1 MFKIKLTLLLFSFLF
16 LQNSVF
22 SQNAVKISGCVK
34 YSVIY
39 AGKSINPKPTISN
52 LYFSNNES
60 VDINKRETVNDGNIQ
75 KKDNGFQLT
84 LPYGDSLGDQVYRNI
99 SNNTIITRT
108 PKNAIS
114 EAFIVNEKWTEI
126 TWEISKKTKKI
137 GNYNATLATGSFRG
151 RVYKAWFTYEIPTPF
166 GPWKLH
172 GLPGLIL
179 EAEDAEKLVTF
190 NLLEIKIPYDTSL
203 FLNIPTA
210 DIILTHKEEVYR
222 NDNFHI
228 LLAKKMNSRA
238 RKGTKVTPVPNN
250 DGRKYKR
257 EKTYEWEKE
266 E

>member
-1 MFKIKLTLLLFSFLF
+1 LH
-16 LQNSVF
+16 NSVF
-22 SQNAVKISGCVK
+22 SQKIPKISGNIK

-39 AGKSINPKPTISN
+39 TGKSVNPKPTISN
-52 LYFSNNES
+52 LYFSIEECI
-60 VDINKRETVNDGNIQ
+60 DINKRETVNEGNVQ
-75 KKDNGFQLT
+75 KKDNGIQLT

-99 SNNTIITRT
+99 SNNTIVTRT

-114 EAFIVNEKWTEI
+114 EAFIVHEKWTEI
-126 TWEISKKTKKI
+126 IWEISKKTKKI

-151 RVYKAWFTYEIPTPF
+151 RVYKVWFTYEIPVPF

-179 EAEDAEKLVTF
+179 EAEDNEKLVRF
-190 NLLEIKIPYDTSL
+190 NLLEIKIPYDTSQ

-210 DIILTHKEEVYR
+210 DHIITHEEEVYR

-257 EKTYEWEKE
+257 EKTYEWETE
-266 E
+266 EKNEKKK